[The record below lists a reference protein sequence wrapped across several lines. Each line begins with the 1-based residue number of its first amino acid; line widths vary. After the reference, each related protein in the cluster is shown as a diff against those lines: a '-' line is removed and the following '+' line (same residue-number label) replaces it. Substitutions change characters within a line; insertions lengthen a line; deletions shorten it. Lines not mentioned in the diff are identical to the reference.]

1 MRANVVVGLMG
12 LTAMISV
19 PSMAADLSP
28 GLWEISMETR
38 VAASPGFTPA
48 PFQVKQ
54 CVTAEDARDP
64 SKMMGSLA
72 NPGASSCTFT
82 DKNYVGNTFR
92 FTMQCA
98 GTYALKTRGE
108 LTFTATTMNGTMTAT
123 GMVEGQKTEFTNQIS
138 ARRLS
143 GC

>member
-1 MRANVVVGLMG
+1 
-12 LTAMISV
+12 MISV
-19 PSMAADLSP
+19 SAIAADLSP
-28 GLWEISMETR
+28 GLWEISLETR

-48 PFQVKQ
+48 PFQVSQ

-72 NPGASSCTFT
+72 NPGASGCTFI

-108 LTFTATTMNGTMTAT
+108 IAFTATTMNGTMVAV
-123 GMVEGQKTEFTNQIS
+123 GMVEGKKTEFTNQIT
-138 ARRLS
+138 ARRS
-143 GC
+143 GNCQ